1 MITTVTMNAALDK
14 AYFMTDEIKNGT
26 VMRVSKSRTTAGGK
40 GLNVARVIALCGAKV
55 QATGLVGGYNGQQL
69 EHLLEQDGIP
79 HSFGYV
85 NGETR
90 CCINILDPGYGSTE
104 YLEPGFTVSP
114 EEEKQFMDRLPQIIQ
129 DSDVVTI
136 SGSIPRGVSSDV
148 YGKIISLA
156 KGMGKKV
163 ILDSSGDTLKA
174 GLRACPDMVKPN
186 RDEMEQLF
194 GEKLDSMEAVIACA
208 EKIQAM
214 GIPHVVVSL
223 GGDGALLVCREGCYR
238 AVIPRLEVVNTVGC
252 GDSMVA
258 GFAVGLARGWPLPQ
272 RIRYAV
278 AVSTAN
284 ALTQATGSFRPA
296 DLEALLPQVRV
307 ERLPGG
313 RQP

>member
-14 AYFMTDEIKNGT
+14 AYFMADKIVNGT
-26 VMRVSKSRTTAGGK
+26 VMRVSKSRTTARRQGTECGPGHCPVRGK
-40 GLNVARVIALCGAKV
+40 GAGPPAWWAVT
-55 QATGLVGGYNGQQL
+55 TGSSWSICWSRT
-69 EHLLEQDGIP
+69 GIP

-114 EEEKQFMDRLPQIIQ
+114 EEEEQFMDRLPQIIQ

-136 SGSIPRGVSSDV
+136 SGSIPRGVNSDV

-252 GDSMVA
+252 GDSMVGA
-258 GFAVGLARGWPLPQ
+258 FAVALEKNYPPEKALK
-272 RIRYAV
+272 YAASV
-278 AVSTAN
+278 ATAN
-284 ALTQATGSFRPA
+284 ALSPNTGDFEPKMA
-296 DLEALLPQVRV
+296 GILMEQITV
-307 ERLPGG
+307 EKLK
-313 RQP
+313 